1 MNCVRVRTRAS
12 LCELRYTVPHVSTSI
27 KYRVSGQVNVVLSS
41 SHYKTPVST
50 RWVERLNYIWHARI
64 ALYNDRYIFLPT
76 LMEVT
81 SCRRQSII
89 DVFHHQSWSFLI
101 PIKIRNFVWICFYMN
116 IHFLKSLYILKK
128 NLWIIIF
135 IHILLRIV

>member
-1 MNCVRVRTRAS
+1 MSCVRVRTRAS
-12 LCELRYTVPHVSTSI
+12 LCVLRYTVPRVSTSI

-64 ALYNDRYIFLPT
+64 ALYNDRYIFLSN
-76 LMEVT
+76 LDGGHF
-81 SCRRQSII
+81 RRQSII
-89 DVFHHQSWSFLI
+89 DVFDHQSWSFLI
-101 PIKIRNFVWICFYMN
+101 PIKVRNFVWIWFYMN

>member
-64 ALYNDRYIFLPT
+64 ALYNDRYIFLPN
-76 LMEVT
+76 LDGGHFV
-81 SCRRQSII
+81 SSSVDYRCFSS
-89 DVFHHQSWSFLI
+89 SWSFLI
-101 PIKIRNFVWICFYMN
+101 PIKIRNFVWICFYMI